1 MVTPGSRPG
10 RKGAI
15 ARFTGGSSNRFRA
28 PVWAAVWTLLVLVVA
43 TVPRFDSTVGFRAF
57 PGRSNAELPLGW
69 DGTGVPGRQTTPPLV
84 PLPNDRRRLDPVAA
98 GRPVV
103 LEGRLLAA
111 TAAED
116 QPPSR
121 PVWVGA
127 VVGLSGVAGLIFSRA
142 LRDRRRFPPD

>member
-1 MVTPGSRPG
+1 M
-10 RKGAI
+10 
-15 ARFTGGSSNRFRA
+15 
-28 PVWAAVWTLLVLVVA
+28 WTLLVLVVA
-43 TVPRFDSTVGFRAF
+43 TVSRFDSNVDARAF
-57 PGRSNAELPLGW
+57 PARSNAELPLGW
-69 DGTGVPGRQTTPPLV
+69 GGTDAPGRPTTPPVV
-84 PLPNDRRRLDPVAA
+84 PLPNDPTGPDPGAA

-127 VVGLSGVAGLIFSRA
+127 VVGISGVAGLIFSRA